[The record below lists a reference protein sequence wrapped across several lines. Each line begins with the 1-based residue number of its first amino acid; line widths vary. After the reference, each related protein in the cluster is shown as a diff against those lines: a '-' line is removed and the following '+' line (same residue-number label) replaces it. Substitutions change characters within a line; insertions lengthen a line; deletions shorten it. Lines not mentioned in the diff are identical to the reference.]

1 MNARVGDAPYFVSN
15 QAAETVFDMGEAIS
29 ALQRAYAGPVTLANS
44 PSRTNVRGEG
54 LDFRVLPAAPA
65 GSRYF
70 GAKMMGVTFQPGG
83 GGFKGAGYV
92 IVLFDR
98 EKSEIGAFVDG
109 KFITGYRTAATSG
122 AALDR
127 LADPGPVRLGVL
139 GSGFEAT
146 THVRAF
152 AKVRKISEITVYSP
166 TPERRA
172 AFARTTAEELGIP
185 CVAAESPEAAREYFR
200 ERADVVLAA
209 ARSHGEKPI
218 LFGDDLRPGTT
229 VVSIGST
236 APHQRELDVSV
247 VERCDVIVCDDVAE
261 VTEQTGDLIAADE
274 AGVSFRDKCVSLHAL
289 MSGEAQAAVGR
300 AGIRMFKSVGGGLQ
314 DVVTAGIVLDKAV
327 AAGLAVPLPAH
338 FAH

>member
-1 MNARVGDAPYFVSN
+1 MNEQVDEAPYFVSN
-15 QAAETVFDMGEAIS
+15 QTAEAVFDMGEAIA
-29 ALQRAYAGPVTLANS
+29 ALQRAYAGPVTKANN
-44 PSRTNVRGEG
+44 PSRTNVHGEG
-54 LDFRVLPAAPA
+54 VDFRVLPAAPA

-70 GAKMMGVTFQPGG
+70 GAKIMGVTFQPGG

-98 EKSEIGAFVDG
+98 DTSKVGAFVDG
-109 KFITGYRTAATSG
+109 KFITGYRTAATSA

-127 LADPGPVRLGVL
+127 LAAPGPIRLGVL

-152 AKVRKISEITVYSP
+152 AEVREISEITVYSP

-172 AFARTTAEELGIP
+172 AFARTMTESLGIP
-185 CVAAESPEAAREYFR
+185 CVAAESPEAAQAYFR
-200 ERADVVLAA
+200 ESADVVLAA
-209 ARSHGEKPI
+209 ARSRGEKPI

-236 APHQRELDVSV
+236 APHQREIDASV
-247 VERCDVIVCDDVAE
+247 IERCDVIVCDNLAE
-261 VTEQTGDLIAADE
+261 VTDETGDLIAAAE
-274 AGVSFRDKCVSLHAL
+274 AGISFRDKCVSLHDL
-289 MSGEAQAAVGR
+289 MSGEAQDAVER

-314 DVVTAGIVLDKAV
+314 DVVTAGIVLEKAV
-327 AAGLAVPLPAH
+327 AAGLAVPLPVD
-338 FAH
+338 FAR